1 MFHCLYFFLTFNESE
16 GKFRISFCCFSVI
29 KNIAVLLSSSNFS
42 TKLIWEIIR
51 SSDYE
56 KLSSNPQ
63 LIKGKLQDLQK
74 VLKYLNGTTK
84 SLSHVSLSA
93 GVSRII

>member
-1 MFHCLYFFLTFNESE
+1 M
-16 GKFRISFCCFSVI
+16 I